1 MKKHAVYWFVRF
13 CCWCGITAL
22 FYFLN
27 SKRKRIVTFH
37 HVIPDNLYF
46 SGVVNGVSCRES
58 DFKRILEQLGRR
70 YRFSLDLMDTDSVT
84 LTFDD
89 GYRSQYEIVARCL
102 MESGNIPAYLFVS
115 GALVPVSEMRQGPL
129 VIDLLTLWISCVP
142 EGVYNFEFNG
152 KRYRMD
158 IVAESR
164 LRIWCDVLW
173 PLYCADATRRGA
185 TLLEALAGQCYE
197 IRKIVGR
204 LPEAYYALR
213 FTGMTAEELHLL
225 KSRGWA
231 IGCHGY
237 HHFPMG
243 SLSEKEV
250 RAEVADGMTALRDWR
265 TTTVYSYPYGGMD
278 TIGNDAPAVVRAFG
292 AECAMSNILNPGLSG
307 DPYRMP
313 RMALSA
319 DRYVFH
325 FELSGLKYFLKH
337 RRLLPRVAVR

>member
-1 MKKHAVYWFVRF
+1 MHYVTRILEVVSYWS
-13 CCWCGITAL
+13 GLDIA
-22 FYFLN
+22 FYWLN
-27 SKRKRIVTFH
+27 RRRKRIVTFH
-37 HVIPDNLYF
+37 HVLPDELYF
-46 SGVVNGVSCRES
+46 EDIVNGVSCSET
-58 DFKRILEQLGRR
+58 DFKMVLRR
-70 YRFSLDLMDTDSVT
+70 LARYYTFSLDLNDSKTVT

-89 GYRSQYEIVARCL
+89 GYRSQYEVVARCL
-102 MESGNIPAYLFVS
+102 REMGNVRAYLFVS
-115 GALVPVSEMRQGPL
+115 GALVPESEFRKGPL

-142 EGVYNFEFNG
+142 EGVYSFEFDG
-152 KRYRMD
+152 KRYQLD
-158 IVAESR
+158 VVTGSR

-173 PLYCADATRRGA
+173 PLYCADTTRRGA
-185 TLLEALAGQCYE
+185 TLLEVLSGQCYE
-197 IRKIVGR
+197 IRKIVAR
-204 LPEAYYALR
+204 LPKAYYTLR
-213 FTGMTAEELHLL
+213 FTGMTAEELHIL
-225 KSRGWA
+225 KLRGWA

-250 RAEVADGMTALRDWR
+250 RAEVADGMAALRNWR

-292 AECAMSNILNPGLSG
+292 AECAMSNILNPGVSG

-319 DRYVFH
+319 DRYAFH

-337 RRLLPRVAVR
+337 GRLLPRVAVC